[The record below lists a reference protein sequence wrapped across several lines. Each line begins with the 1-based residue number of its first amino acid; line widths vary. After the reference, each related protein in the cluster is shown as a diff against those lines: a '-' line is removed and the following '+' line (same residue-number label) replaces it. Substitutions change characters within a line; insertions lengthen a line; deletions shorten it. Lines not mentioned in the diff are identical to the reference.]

1 MSTINLYRLTINQ
14 GIALT
19 THMKQS
25 IILRMDMENS
35 KRVEKLRQQYR
46 NILRMFSNVGNYDGY
61 FIGKVSLEFNMAA
74 DAGKM
79 NENRAHIIKSR
90 ENYAE
95 LAASGDFADGY
106 LSIHM
111 YLMKPVSKAAAQS
124 NYGVPNK
131 CSSQY
136 KSGSQYKF
144 GSQNKSDEVNEYTPN
159 MFFSKDEI
167 FSFVSDTGDSNPI
180 HQGEHPVVPGL
191 LILEKLILEKLI
203 LEKLIPERLILQTDI
218 RQVGIF
224 DIIRSFVI
232 RFRTP
237 LYADEPVWLVP
248 DKASGR
254 MDGCRGSDG
263 IELFSCKY

>member
-1 MSTINLYRLTINQ
+1 
-14 GIALT
+14 
-19 THMKQS
+19 MKQS

-35 KRVEKLRQQYR
+35 KRTEKLRQQYR

-111 YLMKPVSKAAAQS
+111 YLMKPVSKAVAQNNS
-124 NYGVPNK
+124 GDQNKYDVPNK
-131 CSSQY
+131 CTPDMIFY
-136 KSGSQYKF
+136 KS
-144 GSQNKSDEVNEYTPN
+144 
-159 MFFSKDEI
+159 EI
-167 FSFVSDTGDSNPI
+167 LSFVSDTGDSNPI

-191 LILEKLILEKLI
+191 LILEKLIL
-203 LEKLIPERLILQTDI
+203 D
-218 RQVGIF
+218 F
-224 DIIRSFVI
+224 MHSFVI

-237 LYADEPVWLVP
+237 LYADEPVRLVSH
-248 DKASGR
+248 KVSGR
-254 MDGCRGSDG
+254 MDGYRDSDG
-263 IELFSCKY
+263 VELFSCKY